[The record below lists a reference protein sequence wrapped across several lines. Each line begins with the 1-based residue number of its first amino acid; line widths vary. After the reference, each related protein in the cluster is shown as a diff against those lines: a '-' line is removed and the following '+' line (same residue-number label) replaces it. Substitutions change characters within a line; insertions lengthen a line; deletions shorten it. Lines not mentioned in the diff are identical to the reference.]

1 MRNIDKFSRQHEEI
15 KEELDF
21 IEININKNNYE
32 ENLSEIA
39 LHINKLSG
47 KLIIHLGSEDKFLY
61 PDLLKTEN
69 LELRNMAK
77 EYMDEMGN
85 ISEKF
90 KVYKDKN
97 NTKTKIF
104 NNNDKFIIETKEIIS
119 QIRTRMRKEEEG
131 LYTLI

>member
-15 KEELDF
+15 KEELVFF
-21 IEININKNNYE
+21 IDISINKNNYE

-61 PDLLKTEN
+61 PDLLETEN

-77 EYMDEMGN
+77 EYIDEMGN

-97 NTKTKIF
+97 NTKTKIL
-104 NNNDKFIIETKEIIS
+104 NNNDKFIIEK
-119 QIRTRMRKEEEG
+119 KK
-131 LYTLI
+131 